1 MEAADDADDMKNY
14 EKYEERLERLEVKMD
29 AAIAKAETASS
40 LSLADVLNRL
50 QKK

>member
-1 MEAADDADDMKNY
+1 MEAADDADDMEKY

-29 AAIAKAETASS
+29 TAIAKAETHSS
-40 LSLADVLNRL
+40 MSLADVLNRL